1 MDMCMINV
9 PSDALCEVD
18 QEFSWSY
25 VSDQLM
31 SHCCGGLHWRA
42 ANMWI
47 SDGSE
52 LPALSH

>member
-1 MDMCMINV
+1 MINV
-9 PSDALCEVD
+9 PSDALCEVG